1 MVASANS
8 QGNRNN
14 FFINVEDKN
23 IRLENVENF
32 IFDYFKIE
40 KENMFIDRIM
50 INSVKYYF
58 VIQLIEK
65 YQKL

>member
-1 MVASANS
+1 MKRFILYIVSLFMIASANS
-8 QGNRNN
+8 QGNQNN

-40 KENMFIDRIM
+40 RERKHGELN
-50 INSVKYYF
+50 
-58 VIQLIEK
+58 
-65 YQKL
+65 